1 MRGYWIGS
9 NLLAALA
16 GAVFVF
22 CSVWMQVHPASTNAE
37 SWRQARVVLGGAGVL
52 GALVV
57 NALVANALVA
67 LKGPA
72 RGWACVLLAGWLLFA
87 VLVVCWWGSRRL

>member
-1 MRGYWIGS
+1 MRSYWLTS

-22 CSVWMQVHPASTNAE
+22 CWVWIQAHPASTSAD
-37 SWRQARVVLGGAGVL
+37 SWRQARIVLGGAGVL

-72 RGWACVLLAGWLLFA
+72 RGWACVLLTGWLILA
-87 VLVVCWWGSRRL
+87 VVVVWWWGSRR